1 MTDTMGGNLIPV
13 TLLTGFL
20 GSGKTTLLN
29 RLIND
34 PALKDALVLINEF
47 GEIGLDHHLVQA
59 VDAEMVVMASGC
71 LCCTIQSDLAKTLR
85 QMALKRVRGEISEFR
100 RVVIETTGLAD
111 PAPILHTLMED
122 PLIGSHYRL
131 DGVISTVDAVNGWQ
145 TLDRQI
151 EAVKQAAVA
160 DRIVLTKTDLADA
173 ATGERL
179 TTRLHQLNPA
189 APILIAA
196 TGAATAERLFDA
208 GLYDPKTKSLDA
220 QRWLNAEAYDAPA
233 PHHHHDHDHD
243 HDHAHD
249 HGHGTAGQDPH
260 DVNRHDARIRAHCLT
275 LDEPVDW
282 DGFAL
287 WAQSLAAYRGED
299 LLRLKALINVKGTDK
314 PVAVHGV
321 QHLFHPPA
329 ELPAWPSDDRRSR
342 IVLITRDLSRE
353 MLEDSLRKCLGAG
366 SLAPETMF
374 AKD

>member
-1 MTDTMGGNLIPV
+1 MTGPTTAELIPV
-13 TLLTGFL
+13 AVLTGFL

-29 RLIND
+29 RLIGD

-85 QMALKRVRGEISEFR
+85 QMALKRVRGEISAFK

-111 PAPILHTLMED
+111 PAPIIHTLMED
-122 PLIGSHYRL
+122 PLIGAHYRL
-131 DGVISTVDAVNGWQ
+131 DGVISTVDAVNGSA
-145 TLDRQI
+145 TLDRQV

-160 DRIVLTKTDLADA
+160 DRIVLTKTDLADD
-173 ATGERL
+173 ATGERIRS
-179 TTRLHQLNPA
+179 RLRQLNPA
-189 APILIAA
+189 APILTAA
-196 TGAATAERLFDA
+196 DGEATAERLLDA
-208 GLYDPKTKSLDA
+208 GLYDPKTKTLDV
-220 QRWLNAEAYDAPA
+220 QRWLNAEAYDDHAHD
-233 PHHHHDHDHD
+233 HHGHDHD
-243 HDHAHD
+243 HDHAH
-249 HGHGTAGQDPH
+249 GHAGQAPH
-260 DVNRHDARIRAHCLT
+260 DVNRHDARIHAHCLT

-299 LLRLKALINVKGTDK
+299 LLRLKALLNVKGNDK

-342 IVLITRDLSRE
+342 IVLITRDLRRE
-353 MLEDSLRKCLGAG
+353 MLEDSLKKCLGSTG
-366 SLAPETMF
+366 FAPEQTF
-374 AKD
+374 AKE

>member
-1 MTDTMGGNLIPV
+1 MTETSGASGELIPV
-13 TLLTGFL
+13 ALLTGFL

-85 QMALKRVRGEISEFR
+85 QMALKRVRDEIPRFQ

-111 PAPILHTLMED
+111 PAPIIHTLMED
-122 PLIGSHYRL
+122 PLIGAHYRL

-145 TLDRQI
+145 TLDRQV

-173 ATGERL
+173 PAAERL
-179 TTRLHQLNPA
+179 RARLRQLNPA
-189 APILIAA
+189 APILAA
-196 TGAATAERLFDA
+196 AAGEATAERLLDA
-208 GLYDPKTKSLDA
+208 GLYDPRTKSMDV

-233 PHHHHDHDHD
+233 HHDHDHD
-243 HDHAHD
+243 HGHAND
-249 HGHGTAGQDPH
+249 HGPGGQDPH
-260 DVNRHDARIRAHCLT
+260 DVNRHDARIHAVCLT
-275 LDEPVDW
+275 LDEPIDW

-299 LLRLKALINVKGTDK
+299 LLRLKALINVKGNDK

-321 QHLFHPPA
+321 QHQFHPPA

-342 IVLITRDLSRE
+342 IVLITRDMARD
-353 MLEDSLRKCLGAG
+353 MLEDSLKKCLGRG
-366 SLAPETMF
+366 SFSPDATF
-374 AKD
+374 AKE

>member
-1 MTDTMGGNLIPV
+1 MTETPTESTLIPV
-13 TLLTGFL
+13 ALLTGFL

-29 RLIND
+29 QLIND

-85 QMALKRVRGEISEFR
+85 QMALKRVRGEVSAFR

-122 PLIGSHYRL
+122 PLIGAHYRL
-131 DGVISTVDAVNGWQ
+131 DGVISTVDAVNGWS

-160 DRIVLTKTDLADA
+160 DRIVLTKTDLADD
-173 ATGERL
+173 ATRERL
-179 TTRLHQLNPA
+179 MRRLNELNPA
-189 APILIAA
+189 APILAA
-196 TGAATAERLFDA
+196 ADGEATAARLFDA
-208 GLYDPKTKSLDA
+208 GLYDPTTKSLDA
-220 QRWLNAEAYDAPA
+220 QRWLNAEAYEAHD
-233 PHHHHDHDHD
+233 HHDHDHG
-243 HDHAHD
+243 HGHD
-249 HGHGTAGQDPH
+249 HGAQDPH
-260 DVNRHDARIRAHCLT
+260 DVNRHDARISAICLT

-299 LLRLKALINVKGTDK
+299 LLRLKALINVKGNDK

-342 IVLITRDLSRE
+342 IVLITRDLSRA
-353 MLEDSLRKCLGAG
+353 MLEDSLRKCLGNT
-366 SLAPETMF
+366 SFAPTEAF

>member
-1 MTDTMGGNLIPV
+1 MTETTATTGELIPV
-13 TLLTGFL
+13 ALLTGFL

-29 RLIND
+29 RMIND

-85 QMALKRVRGEISEFR
+85 QMALKRVRDEIPRFQ

-111 PAPILHTLMED
+111 PAPIIHTLMED
-122 PLIGSHYRL
+122 PLIGAHYRL

-145 TLDRQI
+145 TLDRQV

-173 ATGERL
+173 ATSEQLRARL
-179 TTRLHQLNPA
+179 RQLNPA
-189 APILIAA
+189 APILSAA
-196 TGAATAERLFDA
+196 AGEASAERLLDA
-208 GLYDPKTKSLDA
+208 GLYDPRTKSMDV
-220 QRWLNAEAYDAPA
+220 QRWLNAEAYDDRE
-233 PHHHHDHDHD
+233 HHAHDHDHD
-243 HDHAHD
+243 HGHD
-249 HGHGTAGQDPH
+249 HGHAHAAQDPH
-260 DVNRHDARIRAHCLT
+260 DVNRHDARIHAVCLT
-275 LDEPVDW
+275 VDEPIDW

-299 LLRLKALINVKGTDK
+299 LLRLKALINVKGNDK

-321 QHLFHPPA
+321 QHQFHPPA

-342 IVLITRDLSRE
+342 IVLITRDMARD
-353 MLEDSLRKCLGAG
+353 MLEDSLKKCLGRG
-366 SLAPETMF
+366 SFSPEGAF
-374 AKD
+374 AKE

>member
-1 MTDTMGGNLIPV
+1 MTDTMGDNLIPV

-233 PHHHHDHDHD
+233 HHDHDHGHD
-243 HDHAHD
+243 HDHAH
-249 HGHGTAGQDPH
+249 GAAGQDPH

-374 AKD
+374 EKE

>member
-1 MTDTMGGNLIPV
+1 MDDNLIPV
-13 TLLTGFL
+13 ALLTGFL

-29 RLIND
+29 QLING
-34 PALKDALVLINEF
+34 PVLKDALVLINEF
-47 GEIGLDHHLVQA
+47 GEIGLDHHLVQS

-85 QMALKRVRGEISEFR
+85 QMALKRVRGEVSEFR

-122 PLIGSHYRL
+122 PLIGAHYRL
-131 DGVISTVDAVNGWQ
+131 DGVISTVDAVNGWS

-160 DRIVLTKTDLADA
+160 DRIVLTKTDLADD
-173 ATGERL
+173 ATRDRL
-179 TTRLHQLNPA
+179 IRRLGQLNPS
-189 APILIAA
+189 APILAA
-196 TGAATAERLFDA
+196 AAGEATAERLFDA

-220 QRWLNAEAYDAPA
+220 QRWLNAEAYDAQA
-233 PHHHHDHDHD
+233 HHDHEHGHAHDHDHG
-243 HDHAHD
+243 HDA
-249 HGHGTAGQDPH
+249 QDPH
-260 DVNRHDARIRAHCLT
+260 DVNRHDARIQAICLT
-275 LDEPVDW
+275 LDEPIDW

-299 LLRLKALINVKGTDK
+299 LLRLKALINVKGNDK

-353 MLEDSLRKCLGAG
+353 MLEDSLRKCLGN
-366 SLAPETMF
+366 SSFAPTEAF
-374 AKD
+374 AKE